1 MKMFGSSLFGQA
13 LTAAGV
19 GAALMLS
26 VSAGYTQSSGP
37 FAGFDGNWAGT
48 GTVALSNG
56 TTENIRC
63 KADYKVNANGL
74 GLKQNLH
81 CASDS
86 YKFDL
91 SSDVTSQG
99 DRISGNWSEKSRN
112 IFGNLQ
118 GTAGGGQIDV
128 FVEAS
133 GFAANLNLRTNGNKQ
148 IVQISSKGEIRGVNI
163 TLTKSLIERSALAS
177 EPGSVDSEPGSF
189 SYGRRFAICILYRLF
204 CRLGVSSG
212 AADLFPQIDQPHRR
226 RPQDEEIRDQGCDH
240 RERAEPAEQPQ
251 RRQVGKHRHDQAAGQ
266 HHRGQDQRRADQH
279 GGAFDRQFGADAGLS
294 SPAAGG

>member
-1 MKMFGSSLFGQA
+1 MNLFGAGLFGQTV
-13 LTAAGV
+13 TAAGV
-19 GAALMLS
+19 GAALLFA
-26 VSAGYTQSSGP
+26 VTAGHAQSSGP
-37 FAGFDGNWAGT
+37 FAGFDGNWSGS
-48 GTVALSNG
+48 GTVSLSNG

-63 KADYKVNANGL
+63 RADYKVSASGM

-133 GFAANLNLRTNGNKQ
+133 GFAANLNLRTNGRNQ
-148 IVQISSKGEIRGVNI
+148 VVQIDSKGEIRGVKI
-163 TLTKSLIERSALAS
+163 TMTKS
-177 EPGSVDSEPGSF
+177 
-189 SYGRRFAICILYRLF
+189 
-204 CRLGVSSG
+204 
-212 AADLFPQIDQPHRR
+212 
-226 RPQDEEIRDQGCDH
+226 
-240 RERAEPAEQPQ
+240 
-251 RRQVGKHRHDQAAGQ
+251 
-266 HHRGQDQRRADQH
+266 
-279 GGAFDRQFGADAGLS
+279 
-294 SPAAGG
+294 

>member
-1 MKMFGSSLFGQA
+1 MLFDSAQMKLPFWLRRVPDAAFCLLNLRYCGDTKSSMRRDVSCEENVYLMGKLTMKLFGSSLFGQA
-13 LTAAGV
+13 LAAAGV

-26 VSAGYTQSSGP
+26 VTASHAQAGGP
-37 FAGFDGNWAGT
+37 FAGFDGNWAGS

-118 GTAGGGQIDV
+118 GTAGGGQIEV

-133 GFAANLNLRTNGNKQ
+133 GFAANLNLRTTGNKQ
-148 IVQISSKGEIRGVNI
+148 SVQIDSKGEIRGVKI
-163 TLTKSLIERSALAS
+163 TMTKT
-177 EPGSVDSEPGSF
+177 
-189 SYGRRFAICILYRLF
+189 
-204 CRLGVSSG
+204 
-212 AADLFPQIDQPHRR
+212 
-226 RPQDEEIRDQGCDH
+226 
-240 RERAEPAEQPQ
+240 
-251 RRQVGKHRHDQAAGQ
+251 
-266 HHRGQDQRRADQH
+266 
-279 GGAFDRQFGADAGLS
+279 
-294 SPAAGG
+294 